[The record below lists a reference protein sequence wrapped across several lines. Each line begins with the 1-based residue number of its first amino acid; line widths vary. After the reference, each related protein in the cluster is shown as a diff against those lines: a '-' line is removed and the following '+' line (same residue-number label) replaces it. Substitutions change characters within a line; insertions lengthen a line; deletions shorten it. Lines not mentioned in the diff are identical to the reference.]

1 MTRKLPAQSFLRV
14 QRSLS
19 KTSINFFKMFIFLY
33 LCLAVL
39 AFVAA
44 SRGCSVQASH
54 CSGFSCCEARALE
67 CMGFINCGSQALE
80 QGLSN
85 CDAQVSL
92 LRGVWN
98 LPGSGIEPV
107 SPALA
112 GGFSTTEAPG
122 KPRVC
127 FLIYLLCMCIHLV
140 KISMQHDSVRFK
152 KNPKLEATHDTC
164 TVRILSSLAT
174 SGADGLPSATARPE
188 TRLCQPPTALP

>member
-1 MTRKLPAQSFLRV
+1 MTRKLPDQSFLRV

-19 KTSINFFKMFIFLY
+19 KTSINFLKMFIFLY

-54 CSGFSCCEARALE
+54 CSGFSCCEARALG

-107 SPALA
+107 SPASA
-112 GGFSTTEAPG
+112 GRFFTTEPPG
-122 KPRVC
+122 KP
-127 FLIYLLCMCIHLV
+127 
-140 KISMQHDSVRFK
+140 
-152 KNPKLEATHDTC
+152 
-164 TVRILSSLAT
+164 
-174 SGADGLPSATARPE
+174 PE
-188 TRLCQPPTALP
+188 TSFLLSFSKFVGWPGNRMARSKDLSLSRTETAFRCGGHCVQQLCLSPFLMRLGKVIPPKRASWRAPMKCF